1 MRGQTPWWGLQVLS
15 LAMWLAVQGCV
26 SSPTASEEMAQL
38 RRLQP
43 PSHASGFEWFETP
56 KGVTVLV
63 LRQPRTGELLATV
76 SVEVLPDGG
85 EGWLN
90 GEGVPHVT
98 VDRSKGFVTTSTTHV
113 HLLHAGAGLR
123 GWKACTSLEYLRS
136 EAVRNWA
143 DSTGVS
149 DVRGDGGWNVE
160 ALEEVSP
167 GWMAV
172 SPTHDL
178 GERSWPLVPLTEY
191 LEPTPLGR
199 AEWMVPLAWLAG
211 DSLAGARA
219 FDKVR
224 SKYEAVKVSG
234 MGQIKRVFTGSV
246 ADGVWHAPGDDSFVA
261 QWIRD
266 AGGEYALASTDD
278 DENVE
283 LGLESLLAL
292 AHQAD
297 AWVVVTYD
305 PDTFTVEDLVTF
317 DPRHEALL
325 SATDEVWVCN
335 TARADYFGEVVPH
348 PEWVLEDL
356 KSMMEGK
363 DRGPHGLFDRLNVS
377 HSKP

>member
-1 MRGQTPWWGLQVLS
+1 MRGQTPWRGLRVLT

-26 SSPTASEEMAQL
+26 SSPTASETMGPW
-38 RRLQP
+38 RPLQS
-43 PSHASGFEWFETP
+43 PSHAAGFEWYQTQE
-56 KGVTVLV
+56 GVTVLA
-63 LRQPRTGELLATV
+63 LRQPRTGEVLATV
-76 SVEVLPDGG
+76 SVEALPAGS
-85 EGWLN
+85 EGFSN
-90 GEGVPHVT
+90 GEGIPHVT
-98 VDRSKGFVTTSTTHV
+98 VDRSKGFATTSTTHV
-113 HLLHAGAGLR
+113 HLLHAGAGLA

-136 EAVRNWA
+136 EAVRIWA
-143 DSTGVS
+143 DSTGVR

-160 ALEEVSP
+160 AVEAVSP

-172 SPTHDL
+172 SPTYDL

-219 FDKVR
+219 YETVR
-224 SKYEAVKVSG
+224 SKYEALKASG
-234 MGQIKRVFTGSV
+234 MGQGKRVFTGSV

-266 AGGEYALASTDD
+266 AGGEYALSSTDD

-305 PDTFTVEDLVTF
+305 PGTFTAQDLISL
-317 DPRHEALL
+317 DPRHESLL
-325 SATDEVWVCN
+325 HATNDVWVCN
-335 TARADYFGEVVPH
+335 TAHADYFGEVVPH

-356 KSMMEGK
+356 MGMMEGK
-363 DRGPHGLFDRLNVS
+363 DRGPHGVFERLKVTPS
-377 HSKP
+377 TP